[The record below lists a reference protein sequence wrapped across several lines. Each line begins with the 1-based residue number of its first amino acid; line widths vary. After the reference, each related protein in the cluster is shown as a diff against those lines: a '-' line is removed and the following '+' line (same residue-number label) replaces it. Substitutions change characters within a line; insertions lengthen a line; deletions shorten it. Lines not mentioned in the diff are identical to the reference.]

1 MGDQSIQH
9 LSYCLQTP
17 IKSCFHLLW
26 QTLDLNYHFH
36 QNYKIRRAAPQFAGI
51 SAHPAFSAAITV
63 GTIAFSVTIGSLLNN
78 QTAKQCSQNYDLI
91 YRCLLPT
98 LQPPW
103 KEWSRRRTARR
114 SSQQQSAQ
122 PALLSGVIMALSGE
136 IIIMMVL
143 VGNSLSLPTIK
154 QLYQHLNRIQLILI
168 FSCAGLV
175 IIWSL
180 PPNALNAAPTYNSNT
195 CDL

>member
-63 GTIAFSVTIGSLLNN
+63 GTIAFSVTRYWVFTEQSNCKTVFL
-78 QTAKQCSQNYDLI
+78 NYDLI
-91 YRCLLPT
+91 FRCLLPT

-122 PALLSGVIMALSGE
+122 PALLSGVIMSFSGK
-136 IIIMMVL
+136 IIML
-143 VGNSLSLPTIK
+143 VRNSLPLPTIK